1 MNVDRT
7 KFLLLT
13 GAIAAATVV
22 AAGAGCSTVS
32 ESGNDAGNRS
42 DTGSGTDSGG
52 DSSTDASTDAD
63 GGTACLDDTL
73 PSTEGGGD
81 AGVDADV
88 DADTDAA
95 VIGPCGAPDPA
106 NGCANICGGDI
117 NPHFKKGVAAA
128 IDKCLLTIPQCET
141 ASVEMEGCIED
152 ALDQACPD
160 TTADTFCTP
169 LVSAC
174 DAAAD
179 GGDAGDVDGGAAD
192 KLFTQKNCVK
202 IAQGLN
208 QAGRDAFQI
217 CISEGVAGNCTLDP
231 DFCVKTVMH
240 IP

>member
-22 AAGAGCSTVS
+22 AAGAGCNTVTENS
-32 ESGNDAGNRS
+32 NDAGNGT
-42 DTGSGTDSGG
+42 DTGIESDSGG
-52 DSSTDASTDAD
+52 DSSSDASTDAD

-73 PSTEGGGD
+73 PSTEGGD

-95 VIGPCGAPDPA
+95 AIGPCGAADPA
-106 NGCANICGGDI
+106 NGCANVCGGDI
-117 NPHFKKGVAAA
+117 NPHFKAGVAAA

-152 ALDQACPD
+152 ALDLACPD

-174 DAAAD
+174 DAASDAGDAD
-179 GGDAGDVDGGAAD
+179 GGVD

-217 CISEGVAGNCTLDP
+217 CINEGVAGSCTLDP